1 MEDMKK
7 NRAERIARTAF
18 WIGVCIVP
26 GWILLVWFTNW
37 FPNWDSLPVWMFAP
51 LIASLAGLVL
61 GVIGLVLSIR
71 KQSRTRKGIVLSSIG
86 IGFCQLSLCVA
97 ALLRI
102 AIYGL
107 GHPWRM

>member
-7 NRAERIARTAF
+7 NRAERISRAAF

-71 KQSRTRKGIVLSSIG
+71 KQSRTVKGIVFSAIG
-86 IGFCQLSLCVA
+86 VGLCMLSLCAA
-97 ALLRI
+97 ALFWHL
-102 AIYGL
+102 AFAMGE
-107 GHPWRM
+107 HF

>member
-1 MEDMKK
+1 MENVKK

-61 GVIGLVLSIR
+61 GVIGLIWSIR
-71 KQSRTRKGIVLSSIG
+71 KQSRTVKGIVLSAIG
-86 IGFCQLSLCVA
+86 VGLCLLSLCA
-97 ALLRI
+97 TALFWHLVF
-102 AIYGL
+102 AMGE
-107 GHPWRM
+107 HF